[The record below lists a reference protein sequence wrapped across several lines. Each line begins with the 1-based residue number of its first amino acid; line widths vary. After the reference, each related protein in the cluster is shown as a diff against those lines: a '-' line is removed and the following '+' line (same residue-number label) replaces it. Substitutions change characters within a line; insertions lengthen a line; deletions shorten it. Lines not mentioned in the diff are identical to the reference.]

1 MPGRKENDRPDQGG
15 NRTGGKAPSRVLAL
29 VVVKQAFKQFR
40 DDNCMLLA
48 AAIAYYSLISLAP
61 IAVVVIT
68 LLGFLNLGQEVKQEL
83 LTRIQEVVGPNSA
96 SFIRTMIEG
105 QARGRA
111 TIITTVVSGLLLV
124 FSATNLFAKLKDSM
138 NLVWDIDEQSSH
150 SGLFE
155 FLLSRLFALAAVL
168 GMGILLLFLM
178 VVDTGLVLVYDFL
191 FGTFPLINSI
201 LLVTGE
207 YLFSLGTGGV
217 LFTLLF
223 MVFPDA
229 KMKWS
234 DVWVGGFIT
243 SALFLIGKVL
253 IGIYLAR
260 GDLFTTYGSAASVMI
275 LIFWLFVNTILFFIG
290 AETAAAYARLR
301 GSGPV
306 KT

>member
-1 MPGRKENDRPDQGG
+1 
-15 NRTGGKAPSRVLAL
+15 
-29 VVVKQAFKQFR
+29 
-40 DDNCMLLA
+40 
-48 AAIAYYSLISLAP
+48 
-61 IAVVVIT
+61 
-68 LLGFLNLGQEVKQEL
+68 
-83 LTRIQEVVGPNSA
+83 
-96 SFIRTMIEG
+96 
-105 QARGRA
+105 
-111 TIITTVVSGLLLV
+111 
-124 FSATNLFAKLKDSM
+124 
-138 NLVWDIDEQSSH
+138 
-150 SGLFE
+150 
-155 FLLSRLFALAAVL
+155 
-168 GMGILLLFLM
+168 M